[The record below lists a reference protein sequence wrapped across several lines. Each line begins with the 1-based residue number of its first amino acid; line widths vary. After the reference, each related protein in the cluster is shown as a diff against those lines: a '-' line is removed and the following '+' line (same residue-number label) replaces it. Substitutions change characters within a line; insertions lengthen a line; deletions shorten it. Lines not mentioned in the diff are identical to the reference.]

1 MCAETATNQSFAFV
15 AVKPY
20 CNKSPHRS
28 VMAGL
33 RCLFEPKTV
42 SGLNTPSAMG
52 DCCSAGLWYNDAHF
66 KSGDALQ
73 VLPKLMLP
81 IVENKSLLPAITEQI
96 VASYQEDSAT
106 HHLDHCP
113 LPRYSD
119 VIDVLEDLKEILY
132 PGYRNRDCL
141 QFSNVVYHVGGIVD
155 RLYDR
160 LVILC
165 ERAVCHGQGSR
176 DICTTEKRSAIEQ
189 TAHQKTL
196 EFLQQIPDIR
206 KMLAKD
212 VEAAYA
218 GDPACTSLDEVIF
231 CYPGLEA
238 ITIYRLAHALYKL
251 RIPLIPRIMTE
262 WAHSKTGIDIHPG
275 AVIGEYFFIDHGTGI
290 VIGGTAVLGNW
301 VKLYQGVTLGAVS
314 FPKDEAGELVRNTK
328 RHPTVEDNVVI
339 YANATILGGHTV
351 IGRDSVIGS
360 SVWLTAS
367 VPSGTTVT
375 IEKPGL
381 RIRNANP

>member
-1 MCAETATNQSFAFV
+1 
-15 AVKPY
+15 
-20 CNKSPHRS
+20 
-28 VMAGL
+28 
-33 RCLFEPKTV
+33 
-42 SGLNTPSAMG
+42 
-52 DCCSAGLWYNDAHF
+52 
-66 KSGDALQ
+66 
-73 VLPKLMLP
+73 MLP
-81 IVENKSLLPAITEQI
+81 IFENKSLLPNIIEQI
-96 VASYQEDSAT
+96 VASYQEGSSG

-119 VIDVLEDLKEILY
+119 VVESIADLKEILY
-132 PGYRNRDCL
+132 PGYRNRDYLCS
-141 QFSNVVYHVGGIVD
+141 SNVVYHVGGIVD

-165 ERAVCHGQGSR
+165 ERAVCHGQGR
-176 DICTTEKRSAIEQ
+176 QPVCTPDKRFSIERI
-189 TAHQKTL
+189 AHQKTV

-206 KMLAKD
+206 KTLTKD

-238 ITIYRLAHALYKL
+238 ITVYRLAHALYKL
-251 RIPLIPRIMTE
+251 QIPLIPRMMTE

-275 AVIGEYFFIDHGTGI
+275 ASIGEHFFIDHGTGI
-290 VIGGTAVLGNW
+290 VIGGTAILGNW

-339 YANATILGGHTV
+339 YANATILGGKTV
-351 IGRDSVIGS
+351 IGKNSVIGS
-360 SVWLTAS
+360 SVWLTSS
-367 VPSGTTVT
+367 VPAGTTVI
-375 IEKPGL
+375 IEKPDL
-381 RIRNANP
+381 KMRNAAKVTEGG

>member
-1 MCAETATNQSFAFV
+1 MFSNLAHLENLNKIPVQDKKSFHLSCPPSLPWRKV
-15 AVKPY
+15 GWRNY
-20 CNKSPHRS
+20 YH
-28 VMAGL
+28 
-33 RCLFEPKTV
+33 T
-42 SGLNTPSAMG
+42 TP
-52 DCCSAGLWYNDAHF
+52 
-66 KSGDALQ
+66 
-73 VLPKLMLP
+73 MLP
-81 IVENKSLLPAITEQI
+81 ILENKSRLPNITEQI
-96 VASYQEDSAT
+96 VASYKEGGTT

-119 VIDVLEDLKEILY
+119 VVDVLEDLKEILY

-141 QFSNVVYHVGGIVD
+141 RSSNVIYHVGGIVD

-160 LVILC
+160 LVVLC
-165 ERAVCHGQGSR
+165 ERAICHGQGESNV
-176 DICTTEKRSAIEQ
+176 CTPEKRSIIEQ
-189 TAHQKTL
+189 TAHQKSM

-238 ITIYRLAHALYKL
+238 ITVYRLAHALYKL
-251 RIPLIPRIMTE
+251 EIPLIPRMMTE
-262 WAHSKTGIDIHPG
+262 WAHGKTGIDIHPG

-290 VIGGTAVLGNW
+290 VIGGTAIIGNW

-314 FPKDEAGELVRNTK
+314 FPRDSSGELVRNTK

-339 YANATILGGHTV
+339 YANATILGGKTV
-351 IGRDSVIGS
+351 IGKDSVIGS
-360 SVWLTAS
+360 SVWLTSS
-367 VPSGTTVT
+367 VSAGTTVI

-381 RIRNANP
+381 KMRNVGKECAVNEEN